1 MASKVTATNLVLQNT
16 YRDSVVL
23 MRLSQQMES
32 WQEVDQATAMM
43 GTPSNVALLE
53 QAGLLTGGPQAIG
66 PNDLV
71 IALQISMPDSLESVE
86 NRARELFTA
95 AASAGDAKDEYRP
108 RTLDGALKALP
119 NANLAV
125 VSVPG
130 QYAAYEARKAL
141 DRGLNVLLFSDNV
154 SLDQEVELKRRAIER
169 GLFMLGPDCGTA
181 IIDGVPLGFANVV
194 PSGSIGLVSA
204 SGTGLQQITCLI
216 GGAGG
221 GVSQALG
228 VGGRDLEDGVGGAMM
243 LKGLRALD
251 DDPGTAVVVLV
262 SKPPGPA
269 TAQKVFA
276 ALERCTKPSVVC
288 FLGAEGGP
296 SAASNVFVESTLEG
310 AASKALAL
318 AGVQGGRAIVP
329 GPPADQLER
338 LDASLGEGGRR
349 IRGFYSGGTLCYE
362 ALLVLRGQTEEV
374 RSNLR
379 LAGVLPIEN
388 GEERAGHL
396 LLDLGH
402 EQFTVGRPHPMI
414 DPGPRCK
421 RLVQAAK
428 DPDVGILLLDVVLGY
443 GAHPDPASQLAPA
456 ILEAQRM
463 ASGDGRAL
471 VCVVALIGTVGDPQ
485 DLDKQRAAL
494 AAVGAVVVPS
504 NLKAATIAAGLS
516 HGTASSS

>member
-1 MASKVTATNLVLQNT
+1 
-16 YRDSVVL
+16 
-23 MRLSQQMES
+23 
-32 WQEVDQATAMM
+32 M
-43 GTPSNVALLE
+43 GA
-53 QAGLLTGGPQAIG
+53 
-66 PNDLV
+66 
-71 IALQISMPDSLESVE
+71 
-86 NRARELFTA
+86 RARELLTA
-95 AASAGDAKDEYRP
+95 AAIAGDAEDEYRP

-130 QYAAYEARKAL
+130 QYAAHEARKVL

-154 SLDQEVELKRRAIER
+154 SLDEEVELKRQAREH
-169 GLFMLGPDCGTA
+169 GLFMLGPDWGTA
-181 IIDGVPLGFANVV
+181 IINGVPLGFANVV

-216 GGAGG
+216 GSAGG

-251 DDPGTAVVVLV
+251 DDPATAVIVLV

-269 TAQKVFA
+269 TAEKVFA
-276 ALERCTKPSVVC
+276 ALKHCTKPSVVC
-288 FLGAEGGP
+288 FLGADGGP
-296 SAASNVFVESTLEG
+296 PVASNVFVEATLEG
-310 AASKALAL
+310 AASKALTL
-318 AGVQGGRAIVP
+318 AGVHGGQAIVP
-329 GPPADQLER
+329 GPPADQLKR
-338 LDASLGEGGRR
+338 LDASLGDGGRS

-362 ALLVLRGQTEEV
+362 ALLVLRDQAEEV
-374 RSNLR
+374 RSNLQ

-388 GEERAGHL
+388 GEKRTGHL

-414 DPGPRCK
+414 DLGPRCK
-421 RLVQAAK
+421 QLVEAAR

-443 GAHPDPASQLAPA
+443 GAHSDPASQLAPA

-463 ASGDGRAL
+463 ASGDGRSLA
-471 VCVVALIGTVGDPQ
+471 CVVALVGTD
-485 DLDKQRAAL
+485 
-494 AAVGAVVVPS
+494 
-504 NLKAATIAAGLS
+504 
-516 HGTASSS
+516 

>member
-1 MASKVTATNLVLQNT
+1 
-16 YRDSVVL
+16 
-23 MRLSQQMES
+23 MRLSQQMEG
-32 WQEVDQATAMM
+32 WQEVVQATAIM
-43 GTPSNVALLE
+43 GTPSNLALLD
-53 QAGLLTGGPQAIG
+53 QAGLLTGGPETIG

-71 IALQISMPDSLESVE
+71 IALQISMPDSLESLE
-86 NRARELFTA
+86 TRARELLTA
-95 AASAGDAKDEYRP
+95 AAGVGDAEDEYRP

-141 DRGLNVLLFSDNV
+141 DRGLNVLVFSDNV
-154 SLDQEVELKRRAIER
+154 SLDEEIELKRRALEL

-194 PSGSIGLVSA
+194 PLGSIGLVSA

-251 DDPGTAVVVLV
+251 DDPETAVIVLV

-269 TAQKVFA
+269 TAEKVFA
-276 ALERCTKPSVVC
+276 ALKHCTKPSVVC

-296 SAASNVFVESTLEG
+296 SAASLMASKVFVEPTLEG

-318 AGVQGGRAIVP
+318 AGVPGGQAIVP
-329 GPPADQLER
+329 GPPADLLER
-338 LDASLGEGGRR
+338 LDAGLGEGGRC

-362 ALLVLRGQTEEV
+362 ALLVLRGQSEEV

-379 LAGVLPIEN
+379 LAGVLPIED
-388 GEERAGHL
+388 GEKHAGHL

-402 EQFTVGRPHPMI
+402 EQLTVGRPHPMI
-414 DPGPRCK
+414 DLGPRCR
-421 RLVQAAK
+421 RLAQAAQ

-456 ILEAQRM
+456 ILKAQRL

-471 VCVVALIGTVGDPQ
+471 ACVIALIGTAGDPQ

-494 AAVGAVVVPS
+494 AAVGAVVVSS
-504 NLKAATIAAGLS
+504 NLQAATIAAGLS
-516 HGTASSS
+516 HGPTEPVLSLPKGSH

>member
-1 MASKVTATNLVLQNT
+1 MASKVTTTNLVLRNT

-32 WQEVDQATAMM
+32 WQEVSQATAMM
-43 GTPSNVALLE
+43 GTPNNVALLE
-53 QAGLLTGGPQAIG
+53 QAGLLMVGPEALG

-71 IALQISMPDSLESVE
+71 IALQVSMPDALESVE
-86 NRARELFTA
+86 ARARELLTA
-95 AASAGDAKDEYRP
+95 AASVGDAENEYRP
-108 RTLDGALKALP
+108 RTLDGALTALP
-119 NANLAV
+119 DANLAV

-130 QYAAYEARKAL
+130 QYAAHEARKAL

-154 SLDQEVELKRRAIER
+154 SLDEEVALKRRALER
-169 GLFMLGPDCGTA
+169 GLYMLGPDCGTA
-181 IIDGVPLGFANVV
+181 IIDGVPLGFGNVV

-216 GGAGG
+216 ASAGG

-243 LKGLRALD
+243 LKGLRALA
-251 DDPGTAVVVLV
+251 DDPGTEVIVLV

-269 TAQKVFA
+269 TARKVFA
-276 ALERCTKPSVVC
+276 ALKHYTKPSVVC

-296 SAASNVFVESTLEG
+296 PASRVFVEPTLEG

-318 AGVQGGRAIVP
+318 AGVDGGQAIVP
-329 GPPADQLER
+329 GPPADLLER
-338 LDASLGEGGRR
+338 LDASLGEGGRC

-362 ALLVLRGQTEEV
+362 ALLVLRGQAEEV

-379 LAGVLPIEN
+379 LAGVLPMDN
-388 GEERAGHL
+388 GEKHAGHV

-414 DPGPRCK
+414 DLGPRCE
-421 RLVQAAK
+421 RLAEAAQ

-456 ILEAQRM
+456 IVEAQRL
-463 ASGDGRAL
+463 ATGDGRAL
-471 VCVVALIGTVGDPQ
+471 VCVIALIGTVGDPQ

-494 AAVGAVVVPS
+494 AAVGAVVVSS
-504 NLKAATIAAGLS
+504 NLQAATIAAGLS
-516 HGTASSS
+516 HRSTGSP